1 MSDDTENKE
10 NTPKPV
16 EPEKVE
22 TEPQV
27 EETLSELSADPEP
40 TKTTEPEITTSPE
53 PVKQETELETVPEV
67 IVSEKTTPEPVTTTE
82 TQATEPETE
91 PVMELEPEPETD
103 PTIAKERKT
112 SKLIDPEKEQKQA
125 TETPKP
131 EVKTEIIY
139 QTPPNLIQKLL
150 VKARATIKLR
160 KIIKLNKIM
169 RLFDSKPHLTNEDVQ
184 KLLRVTNRTAR
195 RYFDELE
202 KENRVKQVG
211 EVGRGVFYEKIR

>member
-1 MSDDTENKE
+1 MSDVTENKE
-10 NTPKPV
+10 NTPETV

-22 TEPQV
+22 TAPQV
-27 EETLSELSADPEP
+27 EETSVELSADPEP
-40 TKTTEPEITTSPE
+40 AKTIEPETVIPPE
-53 PVKQETELETVPEV
+53 PVKKETGLETAPEEL
-67 IVSEKTTPEPVTTTE
+67 IPEKTKLEPVTTTE
-82 TQATEPETE
+82 TQTTESKTE
-91 PVMELEPEPETD
+91 PVLELESELDTE

-112 SKLIDPEKEQKQA
+112 PKLIDPEKEQKQEP
-125 TETPKP
+125 ETPKP
-131 EVKTEIIY
+131 DVKTEIVY

>member
-1 MSDDTENKE
+1 MSDDTENKVNIPE
-10 NTPKPV
+10 SV
-16 EPEKVE
+16 EPKKVE
-22 TEPQV
+22 TAPVEVSVEP
-27 EETLSELSADPEP
+27 SADPEP
-40 TKTTEPEITTSPE
+40 TKTIEPETVTAPE
-53 PVKQETELETVPEV
+53 PVKEETELETAPEETD
-67 IVSEKTTPEPVTTTE
+67 SEETTPESVTTTE
-82 TQATEPETE
+82 TQATEPESET
-91 PVMELEPEPETD
+91 VLELEPEPEPDT
-103 PTIAKERKT
+103 TVTKERKT

-125 TETPKP
+125 PESPKP

-160 KIIKLNKIM
+160 KIKKLNRIM

-184 KLLRVTNRTAR
+184 KLLRVTDRTAR